1 MKKFVLYNTLAM
13 YNERNTL
20 KVFNHLWESESFSQ
34 WEYSE
39 RYFRGWYCFV
49 DSKDYSNIKYWY
61 IWYDENKYIKWDKM
75 FNIWLE
81 IERNNYL
88 ERDELIKIHKKGFTS
103 WYDGSVSWW
112 EYKTPVYS
120 FDTAWEVFRKL
131 SPVKEIFNEEHF
143 GNNCWWHIHLS
154 KKDTDNRELFNDI
167 KYYRNLLVAIYP
179 ERANSTYCS
188 SFNENTKYSI
198 MQVHNAYNTVEVRIF
213 PAHAWYI
220 EVKNRIKFCEY
231 MMKNP
236 ATTFAELIDKLRTR
250 ELQILI
256 KKLTKWKFKN
266 IKISE
271 ETEKIILE

>member
-1 MKKFVLYNTLAM
+1 M
-13 YNERNTL
+13 
-20 KVFNHLWESESFSQ
+20 W
-34 WEYSE
+34 
-39 RYFRGWYCFV
+39 
-49 DSKDYSNIKYWY
+49 I
-61 IWYDENKYIKWDKM
+61 YDENKYIKWDKM

-88 ERDELIKIHKKGFTS
+88 ERDDLIKIHKKGFTS
-103 WYDGSVSWW
+103 WYDRTVSWW

-179 ERANSTYCS
+179 ERANDTYCS
-188 SFNENTKYSI
+188 SFNEDTKYSI
-198 MQVHNAYNTVEVRIF
+198 MQVHNTYNTVEVRIF
-213 PAHAWYI
+213 PAHAGYE